1 MSECENLDFRDP
13 IEREIILENR
23 RAEQQEM
30 LEEKKKRNKT
40 YLKGRYGKRLYYDYD
55 KKFKVDFN
63 DYSDDYN
70 NIDED
75 DKDYDEFQDPR
86 RQLKCI
92 FKKDLRREKLFAY
105 FKYLN
110 GKKVLVR
117 DLAWKFAVTERTIQ
131 ADIKYLIENNLI
143 ERQINYTIKGK
154 QTKNSYIVNLA
165 KAKDLPCVD
174 TQLNVVFLAKQD
186 SEYYILTE
194 TKYKGRDK
202 SYKSP
207 THKTIEE
214 YKFNL
219 PFVKV
224 SNINKLDK
232 RSISI
237 TNKIFNQDLSQY
249 YKGYIFKD
257 ISQGYHIHPNRTG
270 KYDKTFYKTKYY
282 FTLYLLNECLNL
294 PDGYRWIKLS
304 IAPRRLK
311 SKSANKCLVYIKN
324 NLLG

>member
-1 MSECENLDFRDP
+1 MSDCENLDFRDP

-23 RAEQQEM
+23 RAEQQEI

-55 KKFKVDFN
+55 KKFKNNYN
-63 DYSDDYN
+63 DYSDGYN
-70 NIDED
+70 NIDEYD
-75 DKDYDEFQDPR
+75 ENYDEFQDLR

-105 FKYLN
+105 FKYLK

-131 ADIKYLIENNLI
+131 ADIKYLIENNFI
-143 ERQINYTIKGK
+143 ARQINYTNKGK
-154 QTKNSYIVNLA
+154 QTKNSYIVNLS
-165 KAKDLPCVD
+165 KVKDLPCVD
-174 TQLNVVFLAKQD
+174 TRLNVVFLAKQD
-186 SEYYILTE
+186 NEFYILAE

-207 THKTIEE
+207 THKTIDE

-219 PFVKV
+219 PFAKNKNV
-224 SNINKLDK
+224 NKLDDK
-232 RSISI
+232 SHSISQ
-237 TNKIFNQDLSQY
+237 KIFNQDLVQF

-257 ISQGYHIHPNRTG
+257 ISQGYLIHPNRTG
-270 KYDKTFYKTKYY
+270 KYDKTFYKTKYF
-282 FTLYLLNECLNL
+282 FTLYMLDNCLNL
-294 PDGYRWIKLS
+294 PNGYRWTKLS

-311 SKSANKCLVYIKN
+311 SKSANKCLMYIKN